1 MATSDDRRRQVR
13 QLVLE
18 AARART
24 NEALTLKSEDCNKEL
39 FAPFSPSPVAVIDAV
54 WRKIEDAELSLTAED
69 LLVELGCGDGR
80 WLISGVKRF
89 NCNAFGVEL
98 DEALVKRASHQVQK
112 EGLQHKIRVDVGDVM
127 ETDIS
132 GARLVI
138 VYAFAE
144 SLPGIAERLTNQLK
158 ENANVLSIGFRVPG
172 WKPHWSEREGGLR
185 WYFYRMCDCT
195 EKLQM

>member
-98 DEALVKRASHQVQK
+98 DEAL
-112 EGLQHKIRVDVGDVM
+112 IRVDVGDVM